1 MGLGGNESLISFM
14 SDESSEEEDDVEM
27 ILKRNGHS
35 QCSPARE
42 GSQHNSMATAA
53 ANNASLGTDPS
64 LGATSQASIVQVLR
78 MEQAM
83 EALNNKVKELER
95 DRDKQRDQRDL
106 GDILVMDRRE
116 LAKMHDKRPR

>member
-1 MGLGGNESLISFM
+1 MET
-14 SDESSEEEDDVEM
+14 
-27 ILKRNGHS
+27 ILKRNVHS

-42 GSQHNSMATAA
+42 GSPHTSMATAA

-95 DRDKQRDQRDL
+95 DRDKQQNQRDL
-106 GDILVMDRRE
+106 EDILRMDRRE
-116 LAKMHDKRPR
+116 LANMHDNGQDQLRRHLRIQLWSPSKGGG